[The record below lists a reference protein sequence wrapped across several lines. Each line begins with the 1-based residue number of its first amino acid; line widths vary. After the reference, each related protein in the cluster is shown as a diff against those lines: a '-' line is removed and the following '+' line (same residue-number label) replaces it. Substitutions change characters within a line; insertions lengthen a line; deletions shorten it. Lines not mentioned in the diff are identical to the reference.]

1 MKPSVW
7 VSLTLYFYLSI
18 ICSDSSAWHEAVVL
32 LLQQEMD
39 ARAEPRA
46 CGLGTFSAQ
55 QQSNVPRP
63 SRSTALHSTCKSRVL
78 CSPSQE
84 EDAGPRGAAVL
95 SRASSG
101 YQPPPDAARAH
112 LHRAPGCSSKLF
124 PAARRRELYL
134 NTSLSRQAR
143 CSGGDGR

>member
-1 MKPSVW
+1 MSGFHLHFI
-7 VSLTLYFYLSI
+7 STSA
-18 ICSDSSAWHEAVVL
+18 SSAVTA
-32 LLQQEMD
+32 Q
-39 ARAEPRA
+39 
-46 CGLGTFSAQ
+46 LGTRLSYCCYNRRWMPVPSREPAGRASSQ
-55 QQSNVPRP
+55 PSSNRMGP

-78 CSPSQE
+78 CNPSQE